1 MLKSIYNNYKKQARN
16 TAIGW
21 FLTSIMVVIF
31 ISFTIVMV
39 EYAIPSKNIK
49 LIIILS
55 VIYFCV
61 NIFRAIT
68 TFFEDINSE
77 SFIKELEADYREKIY
92 FKIQDLKENELD
104 QIKAGEILEN
114 MLNDTKDIA
123 RFYSDGIIRSYC
135 GGIVRLLGTIFVL
148 MYLNVPIMI
157 VVLFIYI
164 LGFVITNLF
173 NKKSIEYTKLKR
185 KINAK
190 ILNWSNDQI
199 YGFSTIKILLIEG
212 QRAKELSELI
222 KEYNNTTNK
231 LEKNIR
237 TYTYLYEFII
247 SFIIVFNVCY
257 GSIGV
262 VNGLISYGSLIVLVR
277 YISTPETYAKWVIEG
292 FQIRNLGKISYNRIM
307 DLLNK
312 KEEDIK
318 IGEKIDV
325 IEKIKFDNVN
335 FSYDNRNNVLTKIN
349 IEANKGDKIAL
360 IGKTGCGKT
369 SLVNLICRF
378 YDLDSGEILIN
389 EKNYKNYSL
398 ESLRSKIGYIMQNVV
413 IFDGTILENINY
425 VNNDVSRDEIINI
438 CKKLKLHDKI
448 IDLSNGYDTF
458 ITSDTDL
465 LSTGEKQLLNFA
477 RVMVEKT
484 EIIIL
489 DEATASLSY
498 NSEMLIRNAIEEITK
513 NKISFIIA
521 HRLSTIKECS
531 QILYLDKGKI
541 IERGNHEELINKKS
555 NYFQLLTKDSKAK

>member
-39 EYAIPSKNIK
+39 EYAIPSKNIE
-49 LIIILS
+49 LIIVLS
-55 VIYFCV
+55 VIYFLV
-61 NIFRAIT
+61 NILRAIA
-68 TFFEDINSE
+68 TFFEDLNSE
-77 SFIKELEADYREKIY
+77 AFIKELEADYREKIY
-92 FKIQDLKENELD
+92 FKIQDLKESELD
-104 QIKAGEILEN
+104 KIKTGEVLEN
-114 MLNDTKDIA
+114 ILNDTKEIA

-135 GGIVRLLGTIFVL
+135 GGIVRLLGTIFIL
-148 MYLNVPIMI
+148 MYLNVPIMLM
-157 VVLFIYI
+157 VLFIYI
-164 LGFVITNLF
+164 LGFIITYIF

-199 YGFSTIKILLIEG
+199 YGFSTIKTLLIEN
-212 QRAKELSELI
+212 QRSKELSELI
-222 KEYNNTTNK
+222 KEYNNITNK

-247 SFIIVFNVCY
+247 SFIMVFNLCY

-262 VNGLISYGSLIVLVR
+262 VKGLISYGSLIVLVR
-277 YISTPETYAKWVIEG
+277 YISSPETYAKWVIEG
-292 FQIRNLGKISYNRIM
+292 FQIRNLGRISYSRIM
-307 DLLNK
+307 DLLNR
-312 KEEDIK
+312 EEENIK
-318 IGEKIDV
+318 VGEEIDS
-325 IEKIKFDNVN
+325 IKKIKFNDVC
-335 FSYDNRNNVLTKIN
+335 FSYNNRNKVLTKIN

-378 YDLDSGEILIN
+378 YDLDSGQILIN
-389 EKNYKNYSL
+389 DENYKNYSL

-425 VNNDVSRDEIINI
+425 VNNDVSRQKIISI
-438 CKKLKLHDKI
+438 CKKLKLHNKI
-448 IDLSNGYDTF
+448 IKLENGYDTF

-477 RVMVEKT
+477 RVMVENP

-541 IERGNHEELINKKS
+541 IEQGKHKELIDKRGN
-555 NYFQLLTKDSKAK
+555 YFKLLTEDNKVK